1 MRSFS
6 RPMLPSLLPEKGKY
20 KIHGGVKMKGTVT
33 RDFKVLT
40 EKISPENI
48 AVMAELIAMRETKA
62 LIGFMGYH
70 AEKAHK
76 KLCKDIFC
84 KDTPGYMLSDSY
96 DLVQNVALFLCGHCG
111 KYLDDLLYISKREK
125 RITIKM
131 ECYLIITRMLSKR
144 YRLMQKYQSL
154 EEVKEKG
161 EISCMEKTETEYQQ
175 DYSLIDEITAAL
187 NLTENMS
194 VALDCRMS
202 GMSYPEIARRLSR
215 AVSTVYEYFEKMR
228 ARYTA
233 IYG

>member
-1 MRSFS
+1 
-6 RPMLPSLLPEKGKY
+6 
-20 KIHGGVKMKGTVT
+20 MKGTVK

-48 AVMAELIAMRETKA
+48 EVMAELIAMRETKV

-84 KDTPGYMLSDSY
+84 KDKPGYTLSDSY
-96 DLVQNVALFLCGHCG
+96 DLVQSVALFLCGHCG
-111 KYLDDLLYISKREK
+111 EYLDDFLYISEK
-125 RITIKM
+125 GKHRTIKF

-154 EEVKEKG
+154 EEVKEIG
-161 EISCMEKTETEYQQ
+161 EISCTEETETEYQQ
-175 DYSLIDEITAAL
+175 ASKEDTLMEQMTTAL

-202 GMSYPEIARRLSR
+202 GMSYPEIAKRLSR

>member
-1 MRSFS
+1 
-6 RPMLPSLLPEKGKY
+6 
-20 KIHGGVKMKGTVT
+20 MKGTVT
-33 RDFKVLT
+33 RDFKVLR

-48 AVMAELIAMRETKA
+48 AVMAELIAIRETKA

-76 KLCKDIFC
+76 KLYRDILC
-84 KDTPGYMLSDSY
+84 KDTPGYTLSDSY
-96 DLVQNVALFLCGHCG
+96 DFVQSVALFLCDHCG
-111 KYLDDLLYISKREK
+111 EYLDDFLYISENGKR
-125 RITIKM
+125 RTIKF
-131 ECYLIITRMLSKR
+131 ECYLIITRMLSRR

-161 EISCMEKTETEYQQ
+161 EISCMEESETGYQQ
-175 DYSLIDEITAAL
+175 DSKEDSLMEQMTAAL

-194 VALDCRMS
+194 LALDCRMS
-202 GMSYPEIARRLSR
+202 GMSYPEIAKRLSR

-233 IYG
+233 VYG